1 MEYVFGY
8 GSLIYSLSRNRTTPN
23 KNSVFPLKI
32 YGLIRGWWGVIPV
45 PRPSTTFLGC
55 VEASRYGIEDDK
67 SFVNGVAYQVTSEEL
82 ILIDEREIGYK
93 RIQVDLKNVHDYC
106 KQFQLGDKV
115 WVYTNEQRDLNFPKN
130 HYPTEEF
137 PIVQSYLDLCIN
149 GCLEIE
155 KEFENTSGFC
165 KDFISSI
172 RHWNKYWVNDRIF
185 PRRPFIHEPNAF
197 LIDQTLGENELV
209 NKYLQQRYIE

>member
-1 MEYVFGY
+1 MEYIFGY

-23 KNSVFPLKI
+23 KHIVFPLKV
-32 YGLIRGWWGVIPV
+32 YGLTRGWWGVIPV

-55 VEASRYGIEDDK
+55 VEAFRYGIEEDE

-93 RIQVDLKNVHDYC
+93 RIQVDLENVHDYC
-106 KQFQLGDKV
+106 NRFQSGDRV
-115 WVYTNEQRDLNFPKN
+115 WVYTNEHQDLNFPRG
-130 HYPTEEF
+130 HYPTEEL

-165 KDFISSI
+165 KDFIG
-172 RHWNKYWVNDRIF
+172 Y
-185 PRRPFIHEPNAF
+185 
-197 LIDQTLGENELV
+197 T
-209 NKYLQQRYIE
+209 